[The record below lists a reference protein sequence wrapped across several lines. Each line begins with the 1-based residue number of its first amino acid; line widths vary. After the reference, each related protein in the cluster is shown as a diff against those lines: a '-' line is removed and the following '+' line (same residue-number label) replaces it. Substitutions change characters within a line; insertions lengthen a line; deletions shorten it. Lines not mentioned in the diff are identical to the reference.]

1 MVSIIPYSL
10 GHDAIVAY
18 FTGGTFKVMVLKNT
32 YTPSKSHTKRSDW
45 TAHEVSGTGYTAG
58 GKTIAVTSV
67 TRSTSTTS
75 VAWATTTWPSAN
87 GFTGRYGGIY
97 YAHGGAD
104 TGDEIVGLIDHGG
117 DVAAAGGD
125 YVLTIP
131 NPLQFIVP

>member
-10 GHDAIVAY
+10 GIDAVTAY
-18 FTGGTFKVMVLKNT
+18 FTGGTFKVAIIKDT

-45 TAHEVSGTGYTAG
+45 TAHEVSGTGYVAG
-58 GKTIAVTSV
+58 GKTITVTSV

-75 VAWATTTWPSAN
+75 VAWGTVTWSAAN
-87 GFTGRYGGIY
+87 GFSGRYSGIY

-104 TGDEIVGLIDHGG
+104 TGDEIVAIIDHGAN
-117 DVAAAGGD
+117 VVAAGGD

-131 NPLQFIVP
+131 NPLQFLVP